1 VLAVQVPLLT
11 VQRNVALV
19 PAAIDVTV
27 VVLKD
32 GFVIVALPATML
44 HAPVPTVGAV
54 AFIVK
59 VLMLHCSISATP
71 ASAVLGTSL
80 LINNTSSVVGVHVPL
95 LTVHL
100 NVAVVPTGTP
110 VTGLVA
116 EDDVVMLAVP
126 PTTLHAP
133 VPVPGAVA
141 PNVKLPLLH

>member
-1 VLAVQVPLLT
+1 LPVVRPVM
-11 VQRNVALV
+11 
-19 PAAIDVTV
+19 V
-27 VVLKD
+27 VVLKEALVMV
-32 GFVIVALPATML
+32 GVIVPDTKL
-44 HAPVPTVGAV
+44 HAPVPTVGAL

-95 LTVHL
+95 LIVHL

-116 EDDVVMLAVP
+116 EDDVVTLAVP
-126 PTTLHAP
+126 PITLQAP